1 MNRKHKFLGVYNQ
14 LWVILLWFTRSILSL
29 WQRLLWFPDTE
40 ECVVCLS
47 ECKCYTSWYCLL
59 FYQLIRA
66 DGKERS
72 LLMFRASL
80 GWNNTNLTNSRET
93 RRFGLLSIFREGG
106 IIVQIYKFWFRISR
120 KGDYKHILFIARSS
134 FLINNNKT
142 FLISSFPFLC
152 NILAGRK
159 ETPKTFKVSFIPNAT
174 WLTNTTL
181 HICYTCIRI

>member
-93 RRFGLLSIFREGG
+93 RRFGLLSIFSKKGNNCSDLANSDSESVVKEITSISTCFLLPDHLFWS
-106 IIVQIYKFWFRISR
+106 IILRI
-120 KGDYKHILFIARSS
+120 
-134 FLINNNKT
+134 
-142 FLISSFPFLC
+142 
-152 NILAGRK
+152 
-159 ETPKTFKVSFIPNAT
+159 
-174 WLTNTTL
+174 
-181 HICYTCIRI
+181 

>member
-40 ECVVCLS
+40 ESSVSLS

-80 GWNNTNLTNSRET
+80 GCNNTNLTNSQALRRKIWTFINFQRRGNNCSDLANSDSESVVKEITSIST
-93 RRFGLLSIFREGG
+93 RFLLPDYLFWSI
-106 IIVQIYKFWFRISR
+106 IILRI
-120 KGDYKHILFIARSS
+120 
-134 FLINNNKT
+134 
-142 FLISSFPFLC
+142 
-152 NILAGRK
+152 
-159 ETPKTFKVSFIPNAT
+159 
-174 WLTNTTL
+174 
-181 HICYTCIRI
+181 